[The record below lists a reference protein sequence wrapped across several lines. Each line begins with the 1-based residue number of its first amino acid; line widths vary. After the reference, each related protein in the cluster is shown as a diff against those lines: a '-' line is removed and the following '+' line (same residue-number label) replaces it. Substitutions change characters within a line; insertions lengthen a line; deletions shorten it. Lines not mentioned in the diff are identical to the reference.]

1 MAEFLLARRPLENRM
16 EAPGFLPRK
25 VHLCTYPQILLIG
38 ESADWKIHGSRKG
51 YGDRCW
57 VAERSRC
64 VAACA
69 GGSVLGV
76 TRAHHS
82 EAGRMEKVWRAS
94 PPRDCGRNG
103 VCSLLEEG
111 DVGPSSRRRQSRSV
125 WVTPE
130 ADPGSAELGHNGK
143 AG

>member
-1 MAEFLLARRPLENRM
+1 
-16 EAPGFLPRK
+16 
-25 VHLCTYPQILLIG
+25 
-38 ESADWKIHGSRKG
+38 
-51 YGDRCW
+51 
-57 VAERSRC
+57 
-64 VAACA
+64 
-69 GGSVLGV
+69 
-76 TRAHHS
+76 
-82 EAGRMEKVWRAS
+82 MEKVWRAS